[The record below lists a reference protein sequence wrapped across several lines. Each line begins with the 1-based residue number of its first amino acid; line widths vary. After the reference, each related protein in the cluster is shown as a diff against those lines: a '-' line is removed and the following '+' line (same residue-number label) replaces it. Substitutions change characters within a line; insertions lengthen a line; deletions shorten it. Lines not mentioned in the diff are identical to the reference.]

1 MELEKDL
8 EGNSEYENLSNTEKN
23 EIENNNEPLLKLD
36 FNALANAKKIAQ
48 QDISDED
55 NWENISDTESET
67 EYNKEHDEIINKLQ
81 DDENLSPC
89 VIIDIFNGE
98 IQ

>member
-1 MELEKDL
+1 MEDSYEICNMELEKDL
-8 EGNSEYENLSNTEKN
+8 EGNSEYENLSNIEKN
-23 EIENNNEPLLKLD
+23 EIENNNKPLLKLD

-67 EYNKEHDEIINKLQ
+67 EYNEELQ
-81 DDENLSPC
+81 TPPQPAT
-89 VIIDIFNGE
+89 GK
-98 IQ
+98 

>member
-1 MELEKDL
+1 MEDSYEICNMELEKDL
-8 EGNSEYENLSNTEKN
+8 EGNSEYENLSNIEKN
-23 EIENNNEPLLKLD
+23 EIENNNKPLLKLD

-67 EYNKEHDEIINKLQ
+67 EYNEKHDEIINKL
-81 DDENLSPC
+81 
-89 VIIDIFNGE
+89 
-98 IQ
+98 